1 MRIISNFKDYYD
13 GAMKYGQDPFIVYER
28 FCDKLDCKN
37 DISKLERNYVWTWQK
52 RSFFENF
59 SIDYKSFNS
68 CVIGFCGKFY
78 KTLKT
83 ADDKLKYF
91 YNAESVMKYVFSNT
105 RVTSV
110 NEKAIHSF
118 KKQVKQFFAY
128 NLKQTH
134 PDFVQ
139 WMTTIFQDKNTPYF
153 VIEKVNRDEV
163 SLVLNP
169 ILWSYDFYKV
179 MNPVQAYQE
188 ISMYVGGILRQPTKN
203 TVEISDKDIAI
214 KKGFGHKYAFK
225 KEPQNK

>member
-28 FCDKLDCKN
+28 FSKTLDFN
-37 DISKLERNYVWTWQK
+37 DDIYKIEKDYKWRWQK

-59 SIDYKSFNS
+59 SLEYKSFDS

-78 KTLKT
+78 KMLKT

-134 PDFVQ
+134 TDLTNFI
-139 WMTTIFQDKNTPYF
+139 TTIFQDKNVPCF
-153 VIEKVNRDEV
+153 VVEPENRAKVN
-163 SLVLNP
+163 LVLNP
-169 ILWSYDFYKV
+169 ILWSYDFYKA

-188 ISMYVGGILRQPTKN
+188 ISMYVGGTLRQPTKN
-203 TVEISDKDIAI
+203 TIEISDRDMAI

-225 KEPQNK
+225 KEPQRR